1 MLAFFKGLGIGFLC
15 LVLFVAG
22 VIFNVEFLNK
32 NKTTQTLNFSRSI
45 ETSMEAKPDIFHAN
59 INFWA
64 NENLS
69 TQTFLSNEDKIQISN
84 TFNQILERS
93 KKENF
98 CSGRSFSLE
107 PNFSYKD
114 GVQTPKGQRLHA
126 NLECEFTADKL
137 ENFNKLLNDLNSI
150 IAKSEFIGISTP
162 ALEPKFSK
170 QTLKDNKEKLYS

>member
-98 CSGRSFSLE
+98 AVAEVFHL
-107 PNFSYKD
+107 
-114 GVQTPKGQRLHA
+114 
-126 NLECEFTADKL
+126 NLIFLIKMEFK
-137 ENFNKLLNDLNSI
+137 
-150 IAKSEFIGISTP
+150 P
-162 ALEPKFSK
+162 
-170 QTLKDNKEKLYS
+170 LKDKDFMQI

>member
-1 MLAFFKGLGIGFLC
+1 MKIKFKFL
-15 LVLFVAG
+15 
-22 VIFNVEFLNK
+22 
-32 NKTTQTLNFSRSI
+32 TLLIKFQN
-45 ETSMEAKPDIFHAN
+45 A
-59 INFWA
+59 
-64 NENLS
+64 L
-69 TQTFLSNEDKIQISN
+69 
-84 TFNQILERS
+84 
-93 KKENF
+93 KKKNF
-98 CSGRSFSLE
+98 CSGGSFSLE

-170 QTLKDNKEKLYS
+170 QTLKDNKEKLYSELLKKLILMKKFILQILTKLVC